1 MGIDTAKVIDGRGET
16 ELQRRAAAKMRA
28 RGACPALATPMS
40 TGDGL
45 LVRLRP
51 AGGALTLPQFAALA
65 RAAAAHGNGILE
77 ITARGNLQI
86 RGLRAETVG
95 QLASDIDAA
104 GIAVPDGPAVEISPL
119 HGIDPEEVS
128 DPAAMELALRGK
140 LRDLLTSPRLAPKLS
155 IVVDGGGAFGLSALS
170 ADIRLVAQSPAHW
183 LVAINGDGETAT
195 PVVVGPAEAAVS
207 AVGEVLSL
215 LAKLGQGSR
224 ARDIDPARLRA
235 SFPTISEPRSL
246 PSRVAKRPLAG
257 LHRLADGKTVLG
269 VRPEFGQIRAAD
281 LIALLD
287 LAKASGATAIRL
299 APGRSFFLLGLAAEA
314 APAVQTAAA
323 ESGFGAQACEK
334 AEHIAACAG
343 AGACGSAFYKTRSLA
358 RRILAA
364 APALFDGSL
373 TLHLSGCAK
382 GCAHARPA
390 LTLTGTAEGYDLILH
405 GLAADRP
412 DERIAGGR
420 IDFAIERLARS
431 IEDNRGAG
439 ESAAAC
445 LTRLGAT
452 GLSKALRQE

>member
-1 MGIDTAKVIDGRGET
+1 MGIDSVKAIDRRGET
-16 ELQRRAAAKMRA
+16 ELQRRAAAKTRS
-28 RGACPALATPMS
+28 RGACPALAAPMA

-51 AGGALTLPQFAALA
+51 AGGALTLPQFTTLA

-86 RGLRAETVG
+86 RGLQAETVA

-104 GIAVPDGPAVEISPL
+104 GITVPDGPAIEISPL

-128 DPAAMELALRGK
+128 DPTAMELSLRGK
-140 LRDLLTSPRLAPKLS
+140 LQDLLASPRLAPKLS
-155 IVVDGGGAFGLSALS
+155 IVVDGRGAFGLSALT
-170 ADIRLVAQSPAHW
+170 ADIRLVASSQTQW
-183 LVAINGDGETAT
+183 LVAINGDSETAT
-195 PVVVGPAEAAVS
+195 PIVVGPAEAAVS

-224 ARDIDPARLRA
+224 ARDIDPALLRA
-235 SFPTISEPRSL
+235 RFPAISEPRPL
-246 PSRVAKRPLAG
+246 PSGVVKRPLAG

-269 VRPEFGQIRAAD
+269 VRPEFGQMRAAD

-287 LAKASGATAIRL
+287 LAAAHGAAEIRL
-299 APGRSFFLLGLAAEA
+299 APGRGFFLLGLAAEA

-323 ESGFGAQACEK
+323 QCGFSAQAGEN

-343 AGACGSAFYKTRSLA
+343 AGACGSAFYETRALA

-390 LTLTGTAEGYDLILH
+390 LTLTGTAEGYDLILS

-445 LTRLGAT
+445 LTRLGTT
-452 GLSKALRQE
+452 GVSKALRQD

>member
-1 MGIDTAKVIDGRGET
+1 MGIKTAKAIDRKGATDGYDRM
-16 ELQRRAAAKMRA
+16 AAKMRA
-28 RGACPALATPMS
+28 RGACPALAAPMA

-51 AGGALTLPQFAALA
+51 AGGALTLPQFRALA
-65 RAAAAHGNGILE
+65 CTAAAHGNGILE

-95 QLASDIDAA
+95 RLAADIDAA
-104 GIAVPDGPAVEISPL
+104 GITVPDGPAIEISPL
-119 HGIDPEEVS
+119 HGLDPEELS
-128 DPAAMELALRGK
+128 DPAAMELSLRST
-140 LRDLLTSPRLAPKLS
+140 LQDLLASPQLAPKLS
-155 IVVDGGGAFGLSALS
+155 IVADGGGAFGLSALT
-170 ADIRLVAQSPAHW
+170 ADIRLAAQSQATW
-183 LVAINGDGETAT
+183 LVALNGDGATAT
-195 PVVVGPAEAAVS
+195 PVAIGPAEVAVS

-215 LAKLGQGSR
+215 LTMLGPGSR
-224 ARDIDPARLRA
+224 ARDIDPALLRA
-235 SFPTISEPRSL
+235 RFPALSELRSI
-246 PSRVAKRPLAG
+246 PSGAEKIPLAG
-257 LHRLADGKTVLG
+257 LRRLADGKTVLG
-269 VRPEFGQIRAAD
+269 VRPEFGQMRAVD

-287 LAKASGATAIRL
+287 LAMAHGAAEIRL
-299 APGRSFFLLGLAAEA
+299 APGRGFFLLGLAADT
-314 APAVQTAAA
+314 APAVQAAA
-323 ESGFGAQACEK
+323 AQYGFNAQSGEK

-343 AGACGSAFYKTRSLA
+343 AGACGSAFYETRGLA
-358 RRILAA
+358 RRILTA

-390 LTLTGTAEGYDLILH
+390 LTLTGTAEGYDLILN
-405 GLAADRP
+405 GRAADRP

-452 GLSKALRQE
+452 GVSKALRQE

>member
-1 MGIDTAKVIDGRGET
+1 MSSEAATTIDGTGEADLHGRT
-16 ELQRRAAAKMRA
+16 AVALRR
-28 RGACPALATPMS
+28 RGACPALATPMP

-51 AGGALTLPQFAALA
+51 AGGALTLPQFTALA
-65 RAAAAHGNGILE
+65 RSAVAHGNGILE

-95 QLASDIDAA
+95 QLAADIDAA
-104 GIAVPDGPAVEISPL
+104 GITVPDGPAIEISPL
-119 HGIDPEEVS
+119 HGIDPQERS
-128 DPAAMELALRGK
+128 DPAAMEMALRRT
-140 LRDLLTSPRLAPKLS
+140 LHDFIASPRLAPKLS

-170 ADIRLVAQSPAHW
+170 ADIRIVARSNADW
-183 LVAINGDGETAT
+183 LVAINGDGETAM
-195 PVVVGPAEAAVS
+195 PVATGPAAAAVS
-207 AVGEVLSL
+207 AVGNILSL
-215 LAKLGQGSR
+215 LAALGQGSR
-224 ARDIDPARLRA
+224 TRDIDPARLRA
-235 SFPTISEPRSL
+235 HFPAVDNIRFI
-246 PSRVAKRPLAG
+246 PSRAASIPLSG

-269 VRPEFGQIRAAD
+269 VRPEFGQMWASD

-287 LAKASGATAIRL
+287 LADAHGATAIRL
-299 APGRSFFLLGLAAEA
+299 APGRGFFFIGLPEDRV
-314 APAVQTAAA
+314 PAMQIAAA
-323 ESGFGAQACEK
+323 KYGFSAQPGENS
-334 AEHIAACAG
+334 EHIAACAG
-343 AGACGSAFYKTRSLA
+343 AGACGSAFYETRSLA
-358 RRILAA
+358 RRILAV

-390 LTLTGTAEGYDLILH
+390 LTLTGTAEGYDLILN
-405 GLAADRP
+405 GSAADRP

-452 GLSKALRQE
+452 GVSKALRQE

>member
-1 MGIDTAKVIDGRGET
+1 MGIEAVTAIDRTGETDRHGRPTAKI
-16 ELQRRAAAKMRA
+16 RA
-28 RGACPALATPMS
+28 RGACPALAAPMP

-51 AGGALTLPQFAALA
+51 AGGALTLSQFSSLA
-65 RAAAAHGNGILE
+65 RAAAARGNGILE

-95 QLASDIDAA
+95 QLAADIDAA
-104 GIAVPDGPAVEISPL
+104 GITVPDGPAIEISPL
-119 HGIDPEEVS
+119 HGIDPEEAS
-128 DPAAMELALRGK
+128 DPATMELALRGT
-140 LRDLLTSPRLAPKLS
+140 LRDRLASPRLAPKLS
-155 IVVDGGGAFGLSALS
+155 IVVDGGGAFNLLALS
-170 ADIRLVAQSPAHW
+170 ADIRLVASSHADW

-195 PVVVGPAEAAVS
+195 PVSVGPAEAAIS
-207 AVGEVLSL
+207 AVGDILSL
-215 LAKLGQGSR
+215 LAALGQGRR
-224 ARDIDPARLRA
+224 ARHIDPALLRA
-235 SFPTISEPRSL
+235 RFPAMDSL
-246 PSRVAKRPLAG
+246 RAIPSRAASMPLSG

-269 VRPEFGQIRAAD
+269 IRPEFGQMRAAD
-281 LIALLD
+281 LTALID
-287 LAKASGATAIRL
+287 LASAHGAAAIRL
-299 APGRSFFLLGLAAEA
+299 APDRGFFLIGLPADTVPAMQIAA
-314 APAVQTAAA
+314 TKH
-323 ESGFGAQACEK
+323 GFSAQAGESS
-334 AEHIAACAG
+334 EHIAACAG
-343 AGACGSAFYKTRSLA
+343 AGGCGSAFYETRTLA

-390 LTLTGTAEGYDLILH
+390 LTLTGTAEGYDLILN

-431 IEDNRGAG
+431 IEDNRSAG

-452 GLSKALRQE
+452 GVLEALRQE